1 MVAHFKNIRLSINT
15 WVIAALFL
23 VIILITPVLVIL
35 YNVFDTPSE
44 TWTHLYQT
52 VFGDYIANTLIVAIG
67 VAFLTLLIGIATAWL
82 VATCNFPG
90 RSIFEWM
97 LILPLSV
104 PTYIVAYTYAGIFD
118 YTGPIQKFM
127 RDVLDIQESG
137 LLDIMNIYGI
147 IGLLSFVL
155 YPYVYVMVKT
165 TFLNQSQLL
174 LESSRILGS
183 SATRTFFKVAFPL
196 ARPAIIGGVSLVLME
211 TLNDYGA
218 MSYFGINTFT
228 TGIFR
233 AWFSLGDVG
242 AAIYLSGF
250 LMLFVFLLILVE
262 RWQRGRASYSERV
275 KLNKPI
281 RKYKLNR
288 LQSIFAFIV
297 CLLPVLIGFI
307 IPFAQLLYWASQT
320 SPHVINRQF
329 WLLVLNSFTLAMI
342 TACLCIVIATILLY
356 AARLHPTL
364 FVKTL
369 TKVTVLGY
377 SIPGAVIA
385 IGIMVTTL
393 CLDSSLKL
401 FLKNTM
407 GLSVN
412 LLLSGS
418 FIILIFAYLVRFL
431 AISYNAIE
439 TGFKEVSINLHEVAR
454 SLGTGTFKTLWQVE
468 LPLIKNALIA
478 GILLVFID
486 VLKELPLTL
495 VLRPFNFETLATKT
509 FQLASDER
517 VADSA
522 SIALI
527 IIITETLPI
536 FFLSKLITNKM
547 VNESS
552 RNS

>member
-1 MVAHFKNIRLSINT
+1 M
-15 WVIAALFL
+15 
-23 VIILITPVLVIL
+23 
-35 YNVFDTPSE
+35 
-44 TWTHLYQT
+44 
-52 VFGDYIANTLIVAIG
+52 IVAIG
-67 VAFLTLLIGIATAWL
+67 VAFLTLLIGIATAWV

-104 PTYIVAYTYAGIFD
+104 PTYIVAYIYAGIFD

>member
-281 RKYKLNR
+281 RKYELNR

>member
-1 MVAHFKNIRLSINT
+1 MVARFKNLSSSINK
-15 WVIAALFL
+15 WVIAALFIVL
-23 VIILITPVLVIL
+23 IITTPVLVIL
-35 YNVFDTPSE
+35 YNVFNTPSE

-52 VFGDYIANTLIVAIG
+52 VFWDYIANTLMIVIG
-67 VAFLTLLIGIATAWL
+67 VAFLTLLIGVATAWV

-90 RSIFEWM
+90 RSIFEWI

-118 YTGPIQKFM
+118 YTGPIQRFL
-127 RDVLDIQESG
+127 RNVWGIQESG

-165 TFLNQSQLL
+165 TFMNQSQLL

-183 SATRTFFKVAFPL
+183 NATRTFFKVAFPM
-196 ARPAIIGGVSLVLME
+196 ARPAIVGGVSLVLME

-218 MSYFGINTFT
+218 MKYFGINTFT

-250 LMLFVFLLILVE
+250 LMLFVFILILLE
-262 RWQRGRASYSERV
+262 RWQRGGASYSERV
-275 KLNKPI
+275 RLSKPI
-281 RKYKLNR
+281 QKYELSR
-288 LQSIFAFIV
+288 LQSVFAFIV

-320 SPHVINRQF
+320 AHKVINRQF
-329 WLLVLNSFTLAMI
+329 GYLILNSFTLAMI
-342 TACLCIVIATILLY
+342 AACLCIVIATILLY
-356 AARLHPTL
+356 AARLYPTL
-364 FVKTL
+364 FVKTI
-369 TKVTVLGY
+369 TKITVLGY
-377 SIPGAVIA
+377 SVPGAVIA
-385 IGIMVTTL
+385 IGIMVATL
-393 CLDSSLKL
+393 CLGSFLTL
-401 FLKNTM
+401 FFKNTI

-412 LLLSGS
+412 LSLSGS
-418 FIILIFAYLVRFL
+418 FVILIFAYLVRFL
-431 AISYNAIE
+431 AISYNAIDA
-439 TGFKEVSINLHEVAR
+439 GFKEVSINLHEVAR

-468 LPLIKNALIA
+468 LPLIKNALLA
-478 GILLVFID
+478 GALLVFVD

-495 VLRPFNFETLATKT
+495 VLRPFNFETLATKA
-509 FQLASDER
+509 FQLASDEM

-527 IIITETLPI
+527 IIITGTLPI
-536 FFLSKLITNKM
+536 FLLNKLLANKRI
-547 VNESS
+547 NESI